1 MSLSENLMK
10 TEQVQDFKYIMQDTG
25 NLYFGREL
33 TYREIFDNEEVPF
46 KFKAVINTYIQKD
59 TDLNVKMVDH
69 LVAMSK
75 EDFSYLVYE
84 QLKLQ
89 VRIYYGVEHKNLF
102 GKVKTKWIHTTC
114 KWKDFVE
121 TYQEK
126 VRNGEV
132 MIEDVS
138 VSKFALMVFS
148 V

>member
-1 MSLSENLMK
+1 MGLSDELMK

-25 NLYFGREL
+25 NLYFGKEL
-33 TYREIFDNEEVPF
+33 TYQEIYNNDEVPF

-59 TDLNVKMVDH
+59 TDLGVKMVDH
-69 LVAMSK
+69 IASITK
-75 EDFSYLVYE
+75 EDFCYLVYE

-89 VRIYYGVEHKNLF
+89 VRVYYGVPKKNLF
-102 GKVKTKWIHTTC
+102 GTEKTKWIHTTC

-121 TYQEK
+121 NYQDK
-126 VRNGEV
+126 VKNGDV